1 MASTPN
7 PVVATALAA
16 NPAAPKA
23 AKTPSKPA
31 VKADVKPASK
41 TVNKTASMPVAKPTA
56 KAAAKPVV
64 KTAPKPTT
72 KPVAQQP
79 SQPAAP
85 AAPKAQAAV
94 AAKKPAAGPAVKK
107 QAPKIVRDSFTM
119 TSQDHDLIKAFK
131 RDAIAAGRDQ
141 TKKSEVVRAA
151 LHCFAALSAA
161 QRASVIDKLAPVK
174 TGRPA
179 KGD

>member
-7 PVVATALAA
+7 PVVATTLAA
-16 NPAAPKA
+16 NAAAPKA

-31 VKADVKPASK
+31 FKADVKPARK
-41 TVNKTASMPVAKPTA
+41 TVNKTASTPVAKPSV
-56 KAAAKPVV
+56 KAVA
-64 KTAPKPTT
+64 
-72 KPVAQQP
+72 KPVAQLT

-94 AAKKPAAGPAVKK
+94 AAKKPATGPAVKK
-107 QAPKIVRDSFTM
+107 HPPQIVRDSFTM

-141 TKKSEVVRAA
+141 TKKSEIVRAA

-161 QRASVIDKLAPVK
+161 QRALVIGKLAPVK